1 MVEDDSLLEINRS
14 IATANGVAE
23 AVIDNA
29 IAVGADPAYTL
40 RPQEEHKAVGN
51 NEHTEA
57 VVLLAH
63 AISPSPAVTTDDI
76 AKATADSLTS
86 AEIIE
91 VAVWISVLQLVHRIT
106 RFYS

>member
-1 MVEDDSLLEINRS
+1 MGSRGRRRTWQ
-14 IATANGVAE
+14 APQRHCG
-23 AVIDNA
+23 
-29 IAVGADPAYTL
+29 GGRPAYTL
-40 RPQEEHKAVGN
+40 RPEDERKTLGD

-76 AKATADSLTS
+76 AQSTADSLSS
-86 AEIIE
+86 AEVIE
-91 VAVWISVLQLVHRIT
+91 VAVWISVLQLVDRIT